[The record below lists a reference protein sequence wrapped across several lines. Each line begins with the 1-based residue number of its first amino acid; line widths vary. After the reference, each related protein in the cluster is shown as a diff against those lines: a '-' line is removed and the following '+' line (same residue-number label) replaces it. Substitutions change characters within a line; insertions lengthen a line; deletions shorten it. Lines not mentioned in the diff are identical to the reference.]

1 MADKINTYIGD
12 INSMS
17 GSKFNVISTT
27 KSINEFP
34 MSCMPTAFIVTTG
47 YNGNNDTEVDLAISD
62 AYGNA
67 NKIMTYERTA
77 ISHIVNDLYNVNDIK
92 GINDNTPIMLNKQV
106 HFKNA
111 TSYEDIAACLRD
123 TNGGSLLK
131 YFAYLTYT
139 MNNMTF
145 NDADFDEDAEA
156 EFLKEAYG
164 KHPK

>member
-47 YNGNNDTEVDLAISD
+47 YNNNDTEVDLAISD

-92 GINDNTPIMLNKQV
+92 GINDNTPIMLSKQV

-123 TNGGSLLK
+123 ANGGSLLK
-131 YFAYLTYT
+131 YFAYLVYT
-139 MNNMTF
+139 INNKTF
-145 NDADFDEDAEA
+145 NDADFDEAKFLEDARS
-156 EFLKEAYG
+156 

>member
-47 YNGNNDTEVDLAISD
+47 YNNNDTEVDLAISD

-67 NKIMTYERTA
+67 NKIMAYERTA

-92 GINDNTPIMLNKQV
+92 GINDNTPIMLSKQV

-111 TSYEDIAACLRD
+111 TSYEDIAACIRD
-123 TNGGSLLK
+123 TNGASLLK
-131 YFAYLTYT
+131 YFAYLTYAI
-139 MNNMTF
+139 NNMTF
-145 NDADFDEDAEA
+145 NDADFDENAEA
-156 EFLKEAYG
+156 DFLKEAYG

>member
-47 YNGNNDTEVDLAISD
+47 YNNNDTEVDLAISD

-92 GINDNTPIMLNKQV
+92 GINDNTPIMLSKQV

-123 TNGGSLLK
+123 TNGASLLK
-131 YFAYLTYT
+131 YFAYLAYT
-139 MNNMTF
+139 INNMTF
-145 NDADFDEDAEA
+145 IDADFDKDAEA

>member
-47 YNGNNDTEVDLAISD
+47 YNNNDTEVDLAISD

-92 GINDNTPIMLNKQV
+92 GINDNTPIMLSKQV

-123 TNGGSLLK
+123 TNGASLLK
-131 YFAYLTYT
+131 YFAYLTYAI
-139 MNNMTF
+139 NNMPF
-145 NDADFDEDAEA
+145 NDADFDEAKFLEDARD
-156 EFLKEAYG
+156 

>member
-47 YNGNNDTEVDLAISD
+47 YNNNDTEVDLAISD

-67 NKIMTYERTA
+67 NKIMSYERTA

-92 GINDNTPIMLNKQV
+92 GINDNTPIMLSKQV

-123 TNGGSLLK
+123 TNGASLLK
-131 YFAYLTYT
+131 YFAYLAYT
-139 MNNMTF
+139 INNKTF
-145 NDADFDEDAEA
+145 IDADFDESAEA
-156 EFLKEAYG
+156 DFLKEAYG

>member
-47 YNGNNDTEVDLAISD
+47 YNNNDTEVDLAISD

-67 NKIMTYERTA
+67 NKIMSYERTA

-92 GINDNTPIMLNKQV
+92 GINDNTPIMLSKQV

-123 TNGGSLLK
+123 TNGASLLK
-131 YFAYLTYT
+131 YFAYLTYAI
-139 MNNMTF
+139 NNMPF
-145 NDADFDEDAEA
+145 NDADFDETKFLEDAH
-156 EFLKEAYG
+156 G

>member
-47 YNGNNDTEVDLAISD
+47 YNNNDTEVDLAISD

-92 GINDNTPIMLNKQV
+92 GINDNTPIMLSKQV

-123 TNGGSLLK
+123 TNGASLLK
-131 YFAYLTYT
+131 YFAYLTYAI
-139 MNNMTF
+139 NNMPF
-145 NDADFDEDAEA
+145 YDADFDEAKFLEDARD
-156 EFLKEAYG
+156 

>member
-47 YNGNNDTEVDLAISD
+47 YNNNDTEVDLAISD

-92 GINDNTPIMLNKQV
+92 GVNDNTPIMLSKQV

-123 TNGGSLLK
+123 TNGASLLK
-131 YFAYLTYT
+131 YFAYLAYAI
-139 MNNMTF
+139 NNKPF
-145 NDADFDEDAEA
+145 NDADFDEAKFLEDARD
-156 EFLKEAYG
+156 

>member
-34 MSCMPTAFIVTTG
+34 ISCMPTAFIVTTG
-47 YNGNNDTEVDLAISD
+47 YNNNDTEVDLAISD

-92 GINDNTPIMLNKQV
+92 SVNDNTPIMLSKQV

-123 TNGGSLLK
+123 SNGASLLK
-131 YFAYLTYT
+131 YFAYLTYAI
-139 MNNMTF
+139 NNMTF
-145 NDADFDEDAEA
+145 NDADFDEAKFLEDARS
-156 EFLKEAYG
+156 

>member
-47 YNGNNDTEVDLAISD
+47 YNNNDTEVDLAISD

-92 GINDNTPIMLNKQV
+92 GINDNTPIMLSKQV

-111 TSYEDIAACLRD
+111 TSYEDIAACIRD
-123 TNGGSLLK
+123 TNGASLLK
-131 YFAYLTYT
+131 YFAYLAYAI
-139 MNNMTF
+139 NNMPF
-145 NDADFDEDAEA
+145 YDADFDEVKFLEDAR
-156 EFLKEAYG
+156 G

>member
-47 YNGNNDTEVDLAISD
+47 YNNNDTEVDLAISD

-67 NKIMTYERTA
+67 NKIMSYERTA

-92 GINDNTPIMLNKQV
+92 GINDNTPIMLSKQV

-111 TSYEDIAACLRD
+111 KSYEDIAACLRD

-131 YFAYLTYT
+131 YFAYLAYAI
-139 MNNMTF
+139 NNKTF
-145 NDADFDEDAEA
+145 YDADFDENAEA
-156 EFLKEAYG
+156 DFLKEAYG

>member
-47 YNGNNDTEVDLAISD
+47 YNNNDTEVDLAISD

-92 GINDNTPIMLNKQV
+92 GINDNTPIMLSKQV

-123 TNGGSLLK
+123 TNGASLLK
-131 YFAYLTYT
+131 YFAYLAYAI
-139 MNNMTF
+139 NNKPF
-145 NDADFDEDAEA
+145 IDADFDENAEA
-156 EFLKEAYG
+156 DFLKEAYG

>member
-47 YNGNNDTEVDLAISD
+47 YNNNDTEVDLAISD

-92 GINDNTPIMLNKQV
+92 GINDNTPIMLSKQV

-111 TSYEDIAACLRD
+111 TSYEDIAACIRD

>member
-47 YNGNNDTEVDLAISD
+47 YNNNDTEVDLAISD

-92 GINDNTPIMLNKQV
+92 GINDNTPIMLSKQV

-111 TSYEDIAACLRD
+111 TSYEDIAACIRD
-123 TNGGSLLK
+123 TNGASLLK
-131 YFAYLTYT
+131 YFAYLTYAI
-139 MNNMTF
+139 NNMPF
-145 NDADFDEDAEA
+145 NDADFDKNAEA
-156 EFLKEAYG
+156 DFLKEAYG

>member
-47 YNGNNDTEVDLAISD
+47 YNNNDTEVDLAISD

-92 GINDNTPIMLNKQV
+92 GINDNTPIMLSKQV

-123 TNGGSLLK
+123 TNGASLLK
-131 YFAYLTYT
+131 YFAYLAYAI
-139 MNNMTF
+139 NNKPF
-145 NDADFDEDAEA
+145 IDADFDEAKFLEDAH
-156 EFLKEAYG
+156 G

>member
-47 YNGNNDTEVDLAISD
+47 YNNNDTEVDLAISD

-92 GINDNTPIMLNKQV
+92 GINDNTPIMLSKQV

-111 TSYEDIAACLRD
+111 TSYEDIAACIRD
-123 TNGGSLLK
+123 TNGASLLK
-131 YFAYLTYT
+131 YFAYLAYSI
-139 MNNMTF
+139 NNMPF
-145 NDADFDEDAEA
+145 YDADFDETKFLEDAR
-156 EFLKEAYG
+156 G

>member
-47 YNGNNDTEVDLAISD
+47 YNNNDTEVDLAISD

-92 GINDNTPIMLNKQV
+92 GVNDNTPIMLSKQV

-123 TNGGSLLK
+123 TNGASLLK
-131 YFAYLTYT
+131 YFAYLAYT
-139 MNNMTF
+139 INNMSF
-145 NDADFDEDAEA
+145 NDADFDEDK
-156 EFLKEAYG
+156 FLEDARG

>member
-47 YNGNNDTEVDLAISD
+47 YNNNDTEVDLAISD

-67 NKIMTYERTA
+67 NKIMSYERTA

-92 GINDNTPIMLNKQV
+92 GINDNTPIMLSKQV

-123 TNGGSLLK
+123 TNGASLLK
-131 YFAYLTYT
+131 YFAYLTYAI
-139 MNNMTF
+139 NNMPF
-145 NDADFDEDAEA
+145 NDADFDKNAEA
-156 EFLKEAYG
+156 DFLKEAYG

>member
-47 YNGNNDTEVDLAISD
+47 YNNNDTEVDLAISD

-92 GINDNTPIMLNKQV
+92 GINDNTPIMLSKQV

-123 TNGGSLLK
+123 TNGASLLK
-131 YFAYLTYT
+131 YFAYLAYAI
-139 MNNMTF
+139 NNMPF
-145 NDADFDEDAEA
+145 YDADFDEAKFLEDAH
-156 EFLKEAYG
+156 G

>member
-47 YNGNNDTEVDLAISD
+47 YNNNDTEVDLAISD

-92 GINDNTPIMLNKQV
+92 GINDNTPIMLSKQV

-111 TSYEDIAACLRD
+111 NSYEDIAACIRD
-123 TNGGSLLK
+123 TNGASLLK
-131 YFAYLTYT
+131 YFAYLTYAI
-139 MNNMTF
+139 NNMPF
-145 NDADFDEDAEA
+145 YDADFDESKFLEDAR
-156 EFLKEAYG
+156 G

>member
-47 YNGNNDTEVDLAISD
+47 YNNNDTEVDLAISD

-92 GINDNTPIMLNKQV
+92 GINDNTPIMLSKQV

-123 TNGGSLLK
+123 TNGASLLK
-131 YFAYLTYT
+131 YFAYLAYAI
-139 MNNMTF
+139 NNKTF
-145 NDADFDEDAEA
+145 YDADFDEAKFLEDAHD
-156 EFLKEAYG
+156 

>member
-47 YNGNNDTEVDLAISD
+47 YNNNDTEVDLAISD

-92 GINDNTPIMLNKQV
+92 GINDNTPIMLSKQV

-123 TNGGSLLK
+123 TNGASLLK
-131 YFAYLTYT
+131 YFAYLAYAI
-139 MNNMTF
+139 NNKTF
-145 NDADFDEDAEA
+145 YDADFDEAKFLEDARD
-156 EFLKEAYG
+156 

>member
-47 YNGNNDTEVDLAISD
+47 YNNNDTEVDLAISD

-92 GINDNTPIMLNKQV
+92 GINDNTPIMLSKQV

-123 TNGGSLLK
+123 TNGASLLK
-131 YFAYLTYT
+131 YFAYLTYAI
-139 MNNMTF
+139 NNMTF
-145 NDADFDEDAEA
+145 NDADFDKNAEA
-156 EFLKEAYG
+156 DFLKKAYG

>member
-47 YNGNNDTEVDLAISD
+47 YNNNDTEVDLAISD

-92 GINDNTPIMLNKQV
+92 GINDNTPIMLSKQV

-123 TNGGSLLK
+123 TNGASLLK
-131 YFAYLTYT
+131 YFAYLAYAI
-139 MNNMTF
+139 NNMPF
-145 NDADFDEDAEA
+145 YDADFDEAKFLEDARD
-156 EFLKEAYG
+156 

>member
-47 YNGNNDTEVDLAISD
+47 YNNNDTEVDLAISD

-67 NKIMTYERTA
+67 NKIMAYERTA

-131 YFAYLTYT
+131 YFAYLTYAI
-139 MNNMTF
+139 NNKPF
-145 NDADFDEDAEA
+145 YDADFDEAKFLEA
-156 EFLKEAYG
+156 AHG

>member
-47 YNGNNDTEVDLAISD
+47 YNNNDTEVDLAISD

-92 GINDNTPIMLNKQV
+92 GINDNTPIMLSKQV

-123 TNGGSLLK
+123 TNGASLLK
-131 YFAYLTYT
+131 YFAYLTYAI
-139 MNNMTF
+139 NNMPF
-145 NDADFDEDAEA
+145 NDADFDENAEA
-156 EFLKEAYG
+156 NFLKEAYG

>member
-47 YNGNNDTEVDLAISD
+47 YNNNDTEVDLAISD

-92 GINDNTPIMLNKQV
+92 GVNDNTPIMLSKQV

-123 TNGGSLLK
+123 TNGASLLK
-131 YFAYLTYT
+131 YFAYLAYAI
-139 MNNMTF
+139 NNKPF
-145 NDADFDEDAEA
+145 YDVDFDEAKFLEDAR
-156 EFLKEAYG
+156 G

>member
-47 YNGNNDTEVDLAISD
+47 YNNNDTEVDLAISD

-67 NKIMTYERTA
+67 NKIMSYERTA
-77 ISHIVNDLYNVNDIK
+77 ISHIVNDLYNVNDVK
-92 GINDNTPIMLNKQV
+92 DINDNTPIMLSKQV

-123 TNGGSLLK
+123 TNGASLLK
-131 YFAYLTYT
+131 YFAYLTYAI
-139 MNNMTF
+139 NNMPF
-145 NDADFDEDAEA
+145 YDADFDEVKFLEDAR
-156 EFLKEAYG
+156 G

>member
-47 YNGNNDTEVDLAISD
+47 YNNNDTEVDLAISD

-92 GINDNTPIMLNKQV
+92 GINDNTPIMLSKQV

-111 TSYEDIAACLRD
+111 TSYEDIAACIRD

-131 YFAYLTYT
+131 YFAYLTYAI
-139 MNNMTF
+139 NNMTF
-145 NDADFDEDAEA
+145 NDADFDKNAEA
-156 EFLKEAYG
+156 DFLKKAYG

>member
-47 YNGNNDTEVDLAISD
+47 YNNNDTEVDLAISD

-92 GINDNTPIMLNKQV
+92 GINDNTPIMLSKQV

-111 TSYEDIAACLRD
+111 KSYEDIAACIRD

-131 YFAYLTYT
+131 YFAYLTYAI
-139 MNNMTF
+139 NNMTF
-145 NDADFDEDAEA
+145 NDADFDENAEA
-156 EFLKEAYG
+156 DFLKEAYG

>member
-47 YNGNNDTEVDLAISD
+47 YNNNDTEVDLAISD

-92 GINDNTPIMLNKQV
+92 GINDNTPIMLSKQV

-111 TSYEDIAACLRD
+111 TSYEDIAACIRD
-123 TNGGSLLK
+123 TNGASLLK
-131 YFAYLTYT
+131 YFAYLAYVI
-139 MNNMTF
+139 NNVPF
-145 NDADFDEDAEA
+145 YDADFNEAKVLEDAR
-156 EFLKEAYG
+156 G

>member
-47 YNGNNDTEVDLAISD
+47 YNNNDTEVDLAISD

-92 GINDNTPIMLNKQV
+92 GINDNTPIMLSKQV

-123 TNGGSLLK
+123 TNGASLLK
-131 YFAYLTYT
+131 YFAYLAYAI
-139 MNNMTF
+139 NNMPF
-145 NDADFDEDAEA
+145 NDADFDENAEA

>member
-47 YNGNNDTEVDLAISD
+47 YNNNDTEVDLAISD

-92 GINDNTPIMLNKQV
+92 GINDNTPIMLSKQV

-111 TSYEDIAACLRD
+111 TSYEDIAACIRD
-123 TNGGSLLK
+123 TNGASLLK
-131 YFAYLTYT
+131 YFAYLAYAI
-139 MNNMTF
+139 NNMPF
-145 NDADFDEDAEA
+145 YDADFDEAKFLEDARS
-156 EFLKEAYG
+156 

>member
-47 YNGNNDTEVDLAISD
+47 YNNNDTEVDLAISD

-92 GINDNTPIMLNKQV
+92 GINDNTPIMLSKQV

-111 TSYEDIAACLRD
+111 TSYEDIAACIRD

-131 YFAYLTYT
+131 YFAYLAYAI
-139 MNNMTF
+139 NNMPF
-145 NDADFDEDAEA
+145 NDADFDKNAEA
-156 EFLKEAYG
+156 DFLKEAYG

>member
-47 YNGNNDTEVDLAISD
+47 YNNNDTEVDLAISD

-92 GINDNTPIMLNKQV
+92 GINDNTPIMLSKQV

-123 TNGGSLLK
+123 TNGASLLK
-131 YFAYLTYT
+131 YFAYLAYAI
-139 MNNMTF
+139 NNKPF
-145 NDADFDEDAEA
+145 NDADFDKNAEA
-156 EFLKEAYG
+156 DFLKEAYG

>member
-47 YNGNNDTEVDLAISD
+47 YNNNDTEVDLAISD

-92 GINDNTPIMLNKQV
+92 SINDNTPIMLSKQV

-123 TNGGSLLK
+123 TNGASLLK
-131 YFAYLTYT
+131 YFAYLAYT
-139 MNNMTF
+139 INNVQF
-145 NDADFDEDAEA
+145 NDAYFDEAKFLEDAR
-156 EFLKEAYG
+156 G

>member
-34 MSCMPTAFIVTTG
+34 MSCMPTAFIVTTR

-92 GINDNTPIMLNKQV
+92 VINDNTPIMLSKQV

-111 TSYEDIAACLRD
+111 TSYEDIAACLKD
-123 TNGGSLLK
+123 ANGESLLK
-131 YFAYLTYT
+131 YFAYLAYAI
-139 MNNMTF
+139 NNKTF
-145 NDADFDEDAEA
+145 IDADFDEAKFLEDARD
-156 EFLKEAYG
+156 

>member
-92 GINDNTPIMLNKQV
+92 GINDNTPIMLSKQV

-131 YFAYLTYT
+131 YFAYLTYAI
-139 MNNMTF
+139 NNMPF
-145 NDADFDEDAEA
+145 YDADFNEAKFLEDARD
-156 EFLKEAYG
+156 

>member
-17 GSKFNVISTT
+17 RSKFNVISTT

-47 YNGNNDTEVDLAISD
+47 YNNNDTEVDLAISD

-92 GINDNTPIMLNKQV
+92 GINDNTPIMLSKQV

-111 TSYEDIAACLRD
+111 TSYEDIAACIRD
-123 TNGGSLLK
+123 TNGASLLK
-131 YFAYLTYT
+131 YFAYLAYSIS
-139 MNNMTF
+139 NMPF
-145 NDADFDEDAEA
+145 YDADFDEAKFLEDAH
-156 EFLKEAYG
+156 G

>member
-47 YNGNNDTEVDLAISD
+47 YNNNDTEVDLAISD

-92 GINDNTPIMLNKQV
+92 GINDNTPIMLSKQV

-123 TNGGSLLK
+123 TNGASLLK
-131 YFAYLTYT
+131 YFAYLAYAI
-139 MNNMTF
+139 NNKPF
-145 NDADFDEDAEA
+145 IDADFDENAEA
-156 EFLKEAYG
+156 NFLKEAYG